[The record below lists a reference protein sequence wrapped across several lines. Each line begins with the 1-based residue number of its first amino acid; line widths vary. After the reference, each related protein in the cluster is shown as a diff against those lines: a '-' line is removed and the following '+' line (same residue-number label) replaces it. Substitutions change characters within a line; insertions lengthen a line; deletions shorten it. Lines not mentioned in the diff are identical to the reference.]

1 MTTPIDVNK
10 IASEIR
16 RASFTVRRRG
26 FDEDEVGIFLR
37 ELATAVQRL
46 EDENDSLRTE
56 LKARDVKS
64 TEPISAQAVIM
75 FAEAQKIADS
85 LIDEAVS
92 HARELMV
99 SARSQ
104 QRDIVRDAHAAAAA
118 AAEKAAET
126 AEQVRAEQSRSA
138 PDNGDGSGGTRY
150 DHPIAEIEYVRT
162 FAKVAQIQLRSVLD
176 ALTEQ
181 VDALGEM
188 PRLDQV
194 DESRQR
200 PRRDR

>member
-1 MTTPIDVNK
+1 MTTPTDVSK

-37 ELATAVQRL
+37 ELAGAVQRI
-46 EDENDSLRTE
+46 EEENESLRAE

-126 AEQVRAEQSRSA
+126 AEQVRTA
-138 PDNGDGSGGTRY
+138 PTEGAARY
-150 DHPIAEIEYVRT
+150 DHPVAEIEYVRT

-188 PRLDQV
+188 PRLERG

-200 PRRDR
+200 PWPDR